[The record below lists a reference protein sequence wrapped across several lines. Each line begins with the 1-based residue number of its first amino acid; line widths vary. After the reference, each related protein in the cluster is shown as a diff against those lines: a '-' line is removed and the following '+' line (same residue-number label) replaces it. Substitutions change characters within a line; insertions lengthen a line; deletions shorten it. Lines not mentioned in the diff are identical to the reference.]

1 MKAFLRKIPGRSL
14 LIRAVVAACVFC
26 MFLCASGCVNADD
39 IARAAKKK
47 TVNTTLSTIIS
58 TVDKDGSLI
67 LKISKKSLTQAGFKV
82 GDLVRV
88 TIKKPKREYLVPIW
102 KKDLGWGKTSLDISS
117 SKVKLIRF
125 KRNLARREGISK
137 AKAKGAKVTITL
149 AKKGGYSLPDVTDDI
164 SDYGNDEER
173 FANFRAVATGDIAP
187 HTLYRSYSPISDHSQ
202 FGGRTRIVN
211 SLMQREGIRTVLSLN
226 MDEGSLSQYLNTGI
240 CDYYRSLHDAGGIS
254 AIRIVGND
262 ISAKEFREPLATHL
276 RFMINHE
283 GPYLVHCAIGRDRTG
298 FVIGLLEALMGAGY
312 DEIAE
317 DYAITYRNYYNVKK
331 NSILD
336 TYFKTY
342 FDDNIVEWTGGKGYI
357 DVHTTDL
364 KKAAENYLKNKLKL
378 SEEEITKIRER
389 LR

>member
-1 MKAFLRKIPGRSL
+1 MKVMIRKIARF
-14 LIRAVVAACVFC
+14 AVSVACVMAVCFC
-26 MFLCASGCVNADD
+26 LSGYVNGD
-39 IARAAKKK
+39 INAIAAKKK
-47 TVNTTLSTIIS
+47 SVTTAVSG
-58 TVDKDGSLI
+58 VAKDGSLV
-67 LKISKKSLTQAGFKV
+67 LKVSKKALTAAGFAT

-88 TIKKPKREYLVPIW
+88 NIKIPKREYIVPIY
-102 KKDLGWGKTSLDISS
+102 KRDLGWGKTSLDIGSS
-117 SKVKLIRF
+117 HVKLIRF
-125 KRNLARREGISK
+125 KRNLATREGLSK
-137 AKAKGAKVTITL
+137 AKVKGLKVTITL
-149 AKKGGYSLPDVTDDI
+149 VKKGGYSLPDVTDDI
-164 SDYGNDEER
+164 SDYGNDEEK
-173 FANFRAVATGDIAP
+173 FANFRMVSTGDIAEGK
-187 HTLYRSYSPISDHSQ
+187 LYRSYSPISDHSQ
-202 FGGRTRIVN
+202 FRGRTAIVN
-211 SLMQREGIRTVLSLN
+211 FLMQREGIRTVLSLN
-226 MDEGSLSQYLNTGI
+226 MDEDSLSQYLNTGI
-240 CDYYRSLHDAGGIS
+240 CEYYRSLHDAGGIS

-317 DYAITYRNYYNVKK
+317 DYAVTYRNYYNVKK
-331 NSILD
+331 NSVLD